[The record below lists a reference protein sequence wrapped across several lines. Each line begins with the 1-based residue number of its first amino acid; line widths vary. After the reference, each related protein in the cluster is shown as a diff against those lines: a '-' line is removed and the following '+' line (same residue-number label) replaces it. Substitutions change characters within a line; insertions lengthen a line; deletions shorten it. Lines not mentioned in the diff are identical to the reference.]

1 MTGHSRSILLS
12 LKLNTLMALVMTAML
27 TAACAGPGQPATAVP
42 APSLPAVTG
51 TSAASQTP
59 TATRLPSATFTPVP
73 SATQTLVPTATPKPL
88 VPNFSHIV
96 VIVMENLEFSS
107 TIGNY
112 RDMPN
117 FNAYAKQY
125 TLLTQFYALSRNGSL
140 LNYIAMI
147 GGQMFDVKDNYY
159 QGVIKAPSLPDQI
172 EQSGRTWK
180 AYEESMPKACYL
192 QDTIEYVIHH
202 NPFAYFDAI
211 RNNPAR
217 CQNDMVPLTD
227 LDADLQNGTLPNY
240 AFIMPNLCHSAHDW
254 TVDPKCP
261 IKVADD
267 WLGNTVNKLL
277 DSEILKENSLI
288 VLTWDEGQGS
298 HGCCGMDVAGG
309 RVATILISPL
319 AKASFQDAT
328 PYTHYS
334 LLKTIETAW
343 GMPWLG
349 NAADPQMVVIEA
361 PWK

>member
-1 MTGHSRSILLS
+1 
-12 LKLNTLMALVMTAML
+12 MAAMML
-27 TAACAGPGQPATAVP
+27 AITACAGPGQPATVVPSPVVPTNTSTAVP
-42 APSLPAVTG
+42 SPIPSA
-51 TSAASQTP
+51 TP
-59 TATRLPSATFTPVP
+59 LPSATFTPVP
-73 SATQTLVPTATPKPL
+73 SPTQTLLPTATPKSP

-107 TIGNY
+107 VIGDY
-112 RDMPN
+112 GEMPN

-125 TLLTQFYALSRNGSL
+125 TLLTQYFAISRDGSL

-147 GGQMFDVKDNYY
+147 GGQTFDVKDNYY

-192 QDTIEYVIHH
+192 QDTLSYVLKH

-211 RNNPAR
+211 RNNPTR
-217 CQNDMVPLTD
+217 CQNDMLPLTA
-227 LDADLQNGTLPNY
+227 LDADLQNATLPNY

-254 TVDPKCP
+254 YVDPKCP
-261 IKVADD
+261 LKVADD
-267 WLGNTVNKLL
+267 WLGTTVNKLL
-277 DSEILKENSLI
+277 NSPVLKENSLI
-288 VLTWDEGQGS
+288 VITWDEGQGN

-319 AKASFQDAT
+319 AKAGFEDKT

-343 GMPWLG
+343 GMPFLG
-349 NAADPQMVVIEA
+349 HAADPQMVVIET
-361 PWK
+361 PWQ

>member
-1 MTGHSRSILLS
+1 MARHFRPEFLTRKANFFAALIIL
-12 LKLNTLMALVMTAML
+12 ALVN
-27 TAACAGPGQPATAVP
+27 AACAGPTPPAITGTPTPLPTGTNTTAPSP
-42 APSLPAVTG
+42 APSATPP
-51 TSAASQTP
+51 P
-59 TATRLPSATFTPVP
+59 TATATPVP
-73 SATQTLVPTATPKPL
+73 TDTLTPTATPKPL

-96 VIVMENLEFSS
+96 VIVMENLEFTS

-125 TLLTQFYALSRNGSL
+125 TLLTQFYALSRSGSL

-159 QGVIKAPSLPDQI
+159 QDVIKAPNLPDQI

-180 AYEESMPKACYL
+180 AYEQSMPKPCYP

-202 NPFAYFDAI
+202 NPFAYFDDI

-217 CQNDMVPLTD
+217 CQSDMVPLTD
-227 LDADLQNGTLPNY
+227 LDADLQNGTLANY
-240 AFIMPNLCHSAHDW
+240 SFIMPNLCDSAHDW

-261 IKVADD
+261 IKVADA
-267 WLGNTVNKLL
+267 WLGTTMNKLL
-277 DSEILKENSLI
+277 NAPVLKENSLI

-298 HGCCGMDVAGG
+298 HGCCGMATAGG

-319 AKASFQDAT
+319 AKAGFQDAT

-334 LLKTIETAW
+334 LLKTIETA
-343 GMPWLG
+343 
-349 NAADPQMVVIEA
+349 
-361 PWK
+361 

>member
-1 MTGHSRSILLS
+1 VFLTRKANFLAALIIL
-12 LKLNTLMALVMTAML
+12 ALVS
-27 TAACAGPGQPATAVP
+27 AACAGPTPPAVPSTPVPLPTKTNTTTPSP
-42 APSLPAVTG
+42 APSATPP
-51 TSAASQTP
+51 P
-59 TATRLPSATFTPVP
+59 TATATPLPTD
-73 SATQTLVPTATPKPL
+73 TLTPTATPKPL
-88 VPNFSHIV
+88 VPNFTHIV
-96 VIVMENLEFSS
+96 VIVMENLEFTS

-125 TLLTQFYALSRNGSL
+125 TLLTQFYALSRSGSL

-159 QGVIKAPSLPDQI
+159 QDVIKAPNLPDQI

-180 AYEESMPKACYL
+180 AYEQSMPKPCYP

-202 NPFAYFDAI
+202 NPFAYFDDI

-217 CQNDMVPLTD
+217 CQSDMVPLTD
-227 LDADLQNGTLPNY
+227 LDADLQNGTLANY
-240 AFIMPNLCHSAHDW
+240 SFIMPNLCDSAHDW

-261 IKVADD
+261 IKVADA
-267 WLGNTVNKLL
+267 WLGATMNKLL
-277 DSEILKENSLI
+277 NADILKENSLI

-298 HGCCGMDVAGG
+298 HGCCGMATAGG

-319 AKASFQDAT
+319 AKAGFQDAT

-343 GMPWLG
+343 GMPLLG
-349 NAADPQMVVIEA
+349 HAADPEMVVIEA

>member
-1 MTGHSRSILLS
+1 MLAVLALCVTACTGPS
-12 LKLNTLMALVMTAML
+12 
-27 TAACAGPGQPATAVP
+27 QPATLKPSPAAPTRTNTIVP
-42 APSLPAVTG
+42 SPIPSA
-51 TSAASQTP
+51 TP
-59 TATRLPSATFTPVP
+59 LSTATFTPVP
-73 SATQTLVPTATPKPL
+73 SPTQTLIPTATPKPP

-159 QGVIKAPSLPDQI
+159 QEVIKAPNLPDQI
-172 EQSGRTWK
+172 EQSGRTWR
-180 AYEESMPKACYL
+180 AYEESMPKPCYL

-202 NPFAYFDAI
+202 NPFAYFDDI
-211 RNNPAR
+211 RNNSTR
-217 CQNDMVPLTD
+217 CQNDMVPLTE

-240 AFIMPNLCHSAHDW
+240 AFIMPNLCDSAHDW

-261 IKVADD
+261 IKVADS
-267 WLGNTVNKLL
+267 WLGSTVNKLL
-277 DSEILKENSLI
+277 DAPVLKENSLI
-288 VLTWDEGQGS
+288 VITWDEGQGS
-298 HGCCGMDVAGG
+298 HGCCEMDVAGG
-309 RVATILISPL
+309 RVATVLISPL
-319 AKASFQDAT
+319 AKAGFQDAT

-343 GMPWLG
+343 GMPFLG
-349 NAADPQMVVIEA
+349 HAADSQMVVIEA